1 MRLLSLFTFLLS
13 AASVH
18 GWAGVTVR
26 DAAGRVFANAG
37 TRPDSVLVDGKVFA
51 AGFHNIQS
59 LAFHGKDLW
68 VSNSPD
74 LTVVRDR
81 DGDDRADD
89 YLLMARRLGD
99 EVHGLHGIAW
109 GADGRLY
116 LATDELALMPA
127 HELGRPM
134 VFHQGEYAPQPFT
147 PPAGLAH
154 EQAVLCCDTDGR
166 WLRVVTRGPG
176 SPSRPWFD
184 AAFRLGQGSGPSSSP
199 APSNEEKRRR
209 PLDQWTF
216 EELAADLGCANAAA
230 CVAAQ
235 EELVRRGESIKT
247 GMLVWLKRTEMSQR
261 QRTWALWT
269 LGRAGKDD
277 VEIESWFPLQLK
289 NSADINTRVQCLRI
303 IAFRMEEFGFIK
315 ELPSAVKEAVRDDSS
330 EVRRQAEEILKE
342 RR

>member
-1 MRLLSLFTFLLS
+1 MRLLSLLTVLLS

-18 GWAGVTVR
+18 GWAGVAIR

-51 AGFHNIQS
+51 TGFHNIQG

-81 DGDDRADD
+81 DGDNRADD
-89 YLLMARRLGD
+89 YMLMARRLGD

-116 LATDELALMPA
+116 LATDELALMPPR
-127 HELGRPM
+127 ELGRPI

-154 EQAVLCCDTDGR
+154 EQGVLCCDADGR
-166 WLRVVTRGPG
+166 WLHVVARGPG
-176 SPSRPWFD
+176 LPMQPGFD
-184 AAFRLGQGSGPSSSP
+184 DAFRLGQGNQAP
-199 APSNEEKRRR
+199 AALPEDEKRHR
-209 PLDQWTF
+209 PLDQWSF
-216 EELAADLGCANAAA
+216 EELAADLGCSNDAA
-230 CVAAQ
+230 CVAAG
-235 EELVRRGESIKT
+235 EELVRRGESIKA
-247 GMLVWLKRTEMSQR
+247 GMLVWLRRMDLSQR
-261 QRTWALWT
+261 QCTWALWT

-277 VEIESWFPLQLK
+277 VEIESWFPAQLK
-289 NSADINTRVQCLRI
+289 ASQDANTRVQCLRI
-303 IAFRMEEFGFIK
+303 IAFRMKEFGFAK
-315 ELPSAVKEAVRDDSS
+315 ELPAAVKEALQDDSP
-330 EVRRQAEEILKE
+330 EVRKQAEEVLNEK
-342 RR
+342 R